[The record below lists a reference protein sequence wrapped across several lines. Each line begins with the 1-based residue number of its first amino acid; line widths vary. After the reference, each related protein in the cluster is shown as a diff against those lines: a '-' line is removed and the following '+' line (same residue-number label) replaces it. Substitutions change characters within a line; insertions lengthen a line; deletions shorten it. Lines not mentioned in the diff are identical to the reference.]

1 MASTNLIN
9 VKDVGQTE
17 IQIFRDNHK
26 DNTLTEGG
34 GFYPC
39 CMVDISR
46 LATPIQVTI
55 YHLEIYS
62 LNNK

>member
-9 VKDVGQTE
+9 VNDDNVTIE

-34 GFYPC
+34 GF
-39 CMVDISR
+39 
-46 LATPIQVTI
+46 
-55 YHLEIYS
+55 
-62 LNNK
+62 